1 MLKICALQRT
11 VKRMKKIRLQSWK
24 KYLQTTYPK
33 PKSVSIIDK
42 ESSELNSKMEKP
54 IRKLKLK
61 NNGNEM

>member
-1 MLKICALQRT
+1 
-11 VKRMKKIRLQSWK
+11 MKKIRLQSWK